1 MAEAVRYQFY
11 ASSDGHVLFMA
22 SGQKFWRNFCAAIG
36 REDLFAAKPGEK
48 LASHALG
55 DLELRRELAA
65 IFATKTTAQWVA
77 IGRLHD
83 ITISPVN
90 TPQTMAADPQF
101 ADRMPFAPASRLVAD
116 QLPFPVRV
124 VGEQPPA
131 AATAAPT
138 AGQHT
143 AQVLAEVLGY
153 DAQRIAALRDSGAL
167 GKPESLNV

>member
-1 MAEAVRYQFY
+1 
-11 ASSDGHVLFMA
+11 MA
-22 SGQKFWRNFCAAIG
+22 SEQKFWKNFCAAIG

-77 IGRLHD
+77 IGQQHD
-83 ITISPVN
+83 VTISPVN
-90 TPQTMAADPQF
+90 TPETIAADPQF
-101 ADRMPFAPASRLVAD
+101 ADRMPFGPASRLIAD

-143 AQVLAEVLGY
+143 EQILTEVLGY
-153 DAQRIAALRDSGAL
+153 DAQRIAALRDCGAL
-167 GKPESLNV
+167 GKLESPHV